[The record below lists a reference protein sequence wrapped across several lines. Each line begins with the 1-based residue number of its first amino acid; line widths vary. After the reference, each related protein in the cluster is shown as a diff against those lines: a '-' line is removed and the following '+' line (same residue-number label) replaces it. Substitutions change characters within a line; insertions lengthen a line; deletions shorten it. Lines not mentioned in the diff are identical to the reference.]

1 MGKKQ
6 DALKQLEPMYDML
19 SVAEQKAAAG
29 DAESQYQCFMIYN
42 AGAVV
47 PRDEKKALAYLRQA
61 AAQYFM
67 RSRELLA
74 SYEAH

>member
-6 DALKQLEPMYDML
+6 DVLKQLDSMYDVL

-29 DAESQYQCFMIYN
+29 DADSQYQCFMIYN
-42 AGAVV
+42 AGAMV
-47 PRDEKKALAYLRQA
+47 PRDEQKALAYLRQA
-61 AAQYFM
+61 AAQDFM

-74 SYEAH
+74 LYEEH